1 MSLRIN
7 NHIFA
12 GRILAGL
19 GNGLVALAMANSVQ
33 ACLPSSQLQLA
44 PKVTVQTA
52 GRAEILQPL
61 QPIEKKLNGDQS
73 HDYLLK
79 VDAGT
84 FFRIDVD
91 QQGIDVLLELD
102 GPDGKKLAEVDSPN
116 GISGLESLVFIADSG
131 GTYKIRVRSLQANVA
146 PGRYVIGLSDLR
158 PAAEREHRLL
168 ALHLKY
174 REAIDLQVKAQLAE
188 AQAAA
193 HEALKI
199 AEEILGREH
208 PETAR
213 ILIAAAEIQIAN
225 NRSES
230 AATLFRRALEML
242 KDVSGSDRITLAQA
256 WEGLGNALFDRQDL
270 SGAEKCYQQAISVR
284 EEVFGK
290 DSPDIVIL
298 LGSLAQ
304 IFLDQGNLERAE
316 THFKRARNLYET
328 VVGTDNPAAIN
339 FLNNYAGFYCALAD
353 YPAAE
358 KLYQQALAIQQK
370 ILDNEHPDYV
380 RTIDNLAGLYYQMG
394 DFEKAGRLREEAL
407 RIQEKVY
414 GPAHPM
420 LALALSNLGVVFY
433 QKGDLSKAESLYLR
447 ALKIYEQGEFRDH
460 PNSAAVMRNLANVRR
475 TNGDFN
481 GAEDLYRRALNINR
495 KAYGDLHPDIAAAL
509 NGLSSLAYLR
519 GNFPDAESMAQQA
532 LKIQESVFGLQH
544 PNVLYTLAELASL
557 SLAQGK
563 VQQAIEIEGRILE
576 KTEILLRRNL
586 VVGSERQKLAYLS
599 TFANRLGQAA
609 TLQTQFAPADPQA
622 LNLALT
628 SILRL
633 KGRGLD
639 EIAGTITNLRSR
651 AGSENEELL
660 KGWLALRSQLSSLTL
675 RGPADADLN
684 AYVTRRTEVEE
695 QLERAEAELSRRS
708 AEFRLQTAPVTPEAV
723 QALIPPGTSLIEYAQ
738 YLPYDPKTKTNG
750 SPHYVAY
757 IINSTGAPRW
767 AELGE
772 ATKIDRAIGRFLT
785 ALRDKRRT
793 DVKPAARRVD
803 RLVMQPLR
811 ELIGE
816 SSRILI
822 SPDGQLN
829 LVPFAALA
837 DEHRQWLVN
846 RYSFSY
852 LTSGR
857 DLLRLQTESA
867 AGNEVIVVAD
877 PAFGGKAGARSAG
890 SRKITLSPRAPKD
903 ASNSQGDAALKP
915 TPVNFNDFV
924 FGSLPGTAREAQMI
938 KGMIPT
944 AQLLT
949 GPQASKQNLSE
960 IHRPRILHIA
970 THGFFLTD
978 LNTESGEQRVEN
990 PLLRSGLAL
999 AGANLNKA
1007 GKNNG
1012 VLTALEAA
1020 GLDLLGTKLVVLSA
1034 CDTGIG
1040 EIRNGDGVYGLRR
1053 ALVLA
1058 GSETQVMTL
1067 WPVSDSGTKEFMTEY
1082 YSRLLKEI
1090 GRGDALRQAQLEMIK
1105 RPQRRHPFYWA
1116 GLIQSGAWAPLNA
1129 K

>member
-1 MSLRIN
+1 MMNLRIN
-7 NHIFA
+7 DYIFA
-12 GRILAGL
+12 ARILAGL
-19 GNGLVALAMANSVQ
+19 GSGLVALAMAIPVH
-33 ACLPSSQLQLA
+33 ARFPASQLQLTLKA
-44 PKVTVQTA
+44 IVQIA
-52 GRAEILQPL
+52 DRAELLQPL
-61 QPIEKKLNGDQS
+61 HPIEKKLKGDQS

-79 VDAGT
+79 VDSGA

-91 QQGIDVLLELD
+91 QRGIDVLLELD
-102 GPDGKKLAEVDSPN
+102 GPDGKKLTEVDSPN
-116 GISGLESLVFIADSG
+116 GISGLESLVFIAGPG

-146 PGRYVIGLSDLR
+146 PGKYVISLSDYR
-158 PAAEREHRLL
+158 PAAERERRLL

-174 REAIDLQVKAQLAE
+174 REALDLQVRAQLAE

-193 HEALKI
+193 HEALKM
-199 AEEILGREH
+199 AEENLGREH
-208 PETAR
+208 PETALV
-213 ILIAAAEIQIAN
+213 LITVAEIERAN

-230 AATLFRRALEML
+230 AAALFRRALETL
-242 KDVSGSDRITLAQA
+242 RDASGSDRITLAQA
-256 WEGLGNALFDRQDL
+256 WEGLGNTLFDRQDL
-270 SGAEKCYQQAISVR
+270 SGAERCYQQAISVR
-284 EEVFGK
+284 ERVFGK

-304 IFLDQGNLERAE
+304 IYLDQGDLERAE
-316 THFKRARNLYET
+316 LHFKRARNLYET

-339 FLNNYAGFYCALAD
+339 FLNNYAGFYCVLAD
-353 YPAAE
+353 YSEAE

-370 ILDNEHPDYV
+370 ILDSEHPDCV

-394 DFEKAGRLREEAL
+394 DTEKAGRLREEAL
-407 RIQEKVY
+407 KIQEKVY

-420 LALALSNLGVVFY
+420 VALALSNLGVVFY
-433 QKGDLSKAESLYLR
+433 RKGDLSKAEALYLR
-447 ALKIYEQGEFRDH
+447 ALKIYEEGEFRDH
-460 PNSAAVMRNLANVRR
+460 PNAAAVMRNLANVRR
-475 TNGDFN
+475 NRGDLD
-481 GAEDLYRRALNINR
+481 GAESLYRRAININR
-495 KAYGDLHPDIAAAL
+495 KAYGEIHPDLAATL
-509 NGLSSLAYLR
+509 NGLSSLASLR
-519 GNFPDAESMAQQA
+519 GNLVEAESLAQQA

-544 PNVLYTLAELASL
+544 PDVLYTLGELASL
-557 SLAQGK
+557 NLAQGK
-563 VQQAIEIEGRILE
+563 VQQAIELEGRILE

-586 VVGSERQKLAYLS
+586 VAGSERQKLAYLS

-609 TLQTQFAPADPQA
+609 TLHTQYAPADPQA

-660 KGWLALRSQLSSLTL
+660 KQWLALRSQFSALAL

-684 AYVTRRTEVEE
+684 GYVARRREVEE
-695 QLERAEAELSRRS
+695 RLERTETALSRRS
-708 AEFRLQTAPVTPEAV
+708 AEFRLQTAPVTSEAV
-723 QALIPPGTSLIEYAQ
+723 QALIPPGTSLIEYLR
-738 YLPYDPKTKTNG
+738 YLPYDPKTRTNG
-750 SPHYVAY
+750 SPHYAAY
-757 IINSTGAPRW
+757 VINSTGAPHW

-772 ATKIDRAIGRFLT
+772 ATKIDRAIERFCS
-785 ALRDKRRT
+785 ALHDKRRT
-793 DVKPAARRVD
+793 DVRLAARRVD
-803 RLVMQPLR
+803 QLVMQPLR
-811 ELIGE
+811 ELIGD

-837 DEHRQWLVN
+837 DEHRQWLVT

-857 DLLRLQTESA
+857 DLLRLQAECESRD
-867 AGNEVIVVAD
+867 EVIVVAD
-877 PAFGGKAGARSAG
+877 PAFGGDPVAGSAG
-890 SRKITLSPRAPKD
+890 GRKITLSPRVKKD
-903 ASNSQGDAALKP
+903 ASNSQVGAAAAKP
-915 TPVNFNDFV
+915 DQISFNDFIFV
-924 FGSLPGTAREAQMI
+924 SLPGTAREAQMI
-938 KGMIPT
+938 KEMIP
-944 AQLLT
+944 AAKLLT

-970 THGFFLTD
+970 THGFFLND
-978 LNTESGEQRVEN
+978 LNTESGDQRVEN

-999 AGANLNKA
+999 AGANFNKA
-1007 GKNNG
+1007 GTNDG

-1034 CDTGIG
+1034 CDTGVG

-1058 GSETQVMTL
+1058 GSETQIMTL
-1067 WPVSDSGTKEFMTEY
+1067 WPVSDSGTQEFMTEY
-1082 YSRLLKEI
+1082 YSRLLQGI
-1090 GRGDALRQAQLEMIK
+1090 GRGEALRQAQLEMIK

-1116 GLIQSGAWAPLNA
+1116 GLIQSGAWAPL
-1129 K
+1129 